1 MEPTH
6 TSVAAR
12 GMTPVR
18 VGRVA
23 RVMGVVVDAR
33 FAAGDL
39 PSMGSALFVQRPG
52 MGDLVVEV
60 QEHIDPETARC
71 VAMSSTSGLHRGMR
85 VIDSNEPIQ
94 VPVGNRTLGRLFNV
108 LGQPIDGGP
117 EIDDAP
123 RRPIHLDSPPL
134 ADQELPTEILPTGLK
149 VIDLLTPYGQGSKIG
164 LFGGAGVG
172 KTMLVIEMIRHSTRQ
187 SDAVAVF
194 AGVGERT
201 REGNELWESMK
212 DSGVLESS
220 VLIFGQMNE
229 PPGAR
234 LRTPLTAL
242 TMAQYFR
249 DDDQRDVLV
258 FIDNIY
264 RYVQAGAEV
273 SALLGRVPSAV
284 GYQPTLATEMG
295 RLQERIT
302 TTTRG
307 AITSVQAIYIPAD
320 DITDPGVVVAFSH
333 LDAVTVLTRRLSS
346 QGFYPAVDPLA
357 SSSKLLEPRYVGERH
372 VRIASEVRALLAKYH
387 ALQDIISILGTEELS
402 EEDRLV
408 VRRARRLQRFL
419 TQPFFST
426 EQHTGLE
433 GRYVEL
439 DETLRGFEEIVEG
452 QHDDLPEQAF
462 YMVGTID
469 EAVKKAETL

>member
-1 MEPTH
+1 
-6 TSVAAR
+6 
-12 GMTPVR
+12 VR
-18 VGRVA
+18 TGRVA
-23 RVMGVVVDAR
+23 RVMGVVVDAQ
-33 FAAGDL
+33 FAVGDL
-39 PSMGSALFVQRPG
+39 PSISSALLLRRPG
-52 MGDLVVEV
+52 REDLVLEV
-60 QEHIDPETARC
+60 QEHVDPQTVRC
-71 VAMSSTSGLHRGMR
+71 IAMSSTSGLSRGMK
-85 VIDSNEPIQ
+85 VLDTGQPIQ
-94 VPVGNRTLGRLFNV
+94 VPVGEATLGRLFNV

-117 EIDDAP
+117 PVDHAE
-123 RRPIHLDSPPL
+123 RRPIHLSSPPL
-134 ADQELPTEILPTGLK
+134 MRQRLPGEILETGLK
-149 VIDLLTPYGQGSKIG
+149 VIDLLTPYGLGSKIG

-172 KTMLVIEMIRHSTRQ
+172 KTMLVVELIRHSTRERG
-187 SDAVAVF
+187 ALAIF

-201 REGNELWESMK
+201 REGNELWQSMRE
-212 DSGVLESS
+212 SGVLARS
-220 VLIFGQMNE
+220 VLVFGQMNE

-249 DDDQRDVLV
+249 DEAQRDVLL

-264 RYVQAGAEV
+264 RYVQAGAEI

-295 RLQERIT
+295 ELQERIAT
-302 TTTRG
+302 TISG

-320 DITDPGVVVAFSH
+320 DVTDPGVVAAFSH
-333 LDAVTVLTRRLSS
+333 LDAITVLTRKLSS
-346 QGFYPAVDPLA
+346 QGFYPAIDPLA

-372 VRIASEVRALLAKYH
+372 VRLATEVKAVLAKYE

-402 EEDRLV
+402 EEDRIV

-426 EQHTGLE
+426 EQYTGLP
-433 GRYVEL
+433 GRYVPL
-439 DETLRGFEEIVEG
+439 AETLRGFELILSGEL
-452 QHDDLPEQAF
+452 DDLPEQAF

-469 EAVKKAETL
+469 EAVEKAKSL

>member
-1 MEPTH
+1 
-6 TSVAAR
+6 
-12 GMTPVR
+12 VR

-39 PSMGSALFVQRPG
+39 PSISSALFVKRPG
-52 MGDLVVEV
+52 AADLVIEV
-60 QEHIDPETARC
+60 QEHVDPETVRC

-85 VIDSNEPIQ
+85 VIDSGEPIK
-94 VPVGNRTLGRLFNV
+94 VPVGDRTLGRLFNV
-108 LGQPIDGGP
+108 LGEPIDGGAKM
-117 EIDDAP
+117 DGAP
-123 RRPIHLDSPPL
+123 RRPIHLSSPSLP
-134 ADQELPTEILPTGLK
+134 DQRLPTEMLATGLK
-149 VIDLLTPYGQGSKIG
+149 VIDLLTPYGLGSKIG

-172 KTMLVIEMIRHSTRQ
+172 KTILVIEMIRHTTRQ
-187 SDAVAVF
+187 LEAVAVF

-201 REGNELWESMK
+201 REGNELWENMK
-212 DSGVLESS
+212 ASGVLENS
-220 VLIFGQMNE
+220 VLVFGQMNE

-249 DDDQRDVLV
+249 DDAQLDVLV
-258 FIDNIY
+258 FIDNVY
-264 RYVQAGAEV
+264 RYVQAGSEV

-295 RLQERIT
+295 KLQERIAT
-302 TTTRG
+302 TTQG

-320 DITDPGVVVAFSH
+320 DITDPGVVAAFSH
-333 LDAVTVLTRRLSS
+333 LDAITVLTRRLSS

-357 SSSKLLEPRYVGERH
+357 SSSKMLEPRYVGERH
-372 VRIASEVRALLAKYH
+372 VRIASEVRAVLAKYE

-408 VRRARRLQRFL
+408 VRRARRVQRFL

-426 EQHTGLE
+426 EQHTGIE
-433 GRYVEL
+433 GRYVTVE
-439 DETLRGFEEIVEG
+439 ETLRGFEEILEG

-469 EAVKKAETL
+469 EAIAKAETL